1 MAFEALFKA
10 ADEDDDKLLNLPEWI
25 NFSKKNNQ
33 TKEAAGE
40 PTVTRT
46 DEQEKVLYEAYKSI
60 NPETN
65 GASIEDVG
73 AAFSYYASVVLE
85 QMDPLYLTDVQKES
99 LQPLVKQ
106 ELEKM

>member
-25 NFSKKNNQ
+25 NFSKKINE

-46 DEQEKVLYEAYKSI
+46 DEQEKVLYEAYKKDI
-60 NPETN
+60 R
-65 GASIEDVG
+65 
-73 AAFSYYASVVLE
+73 
-85 QMDPLYLTDVQKES
+85 
-99 LQPLVKQ
+99 
-106 ELEKM
+106 ELALAVS